1 MAEYIDKEKLL
12 QKLSRMIEYCK
23 NDNKVNGLIAL
34 FQVGD
39 AIMDCPTAD
48 VQEVR
53 HGKWIRG
60 NYVCGEYEFRCSV
73 CGNTEWH
80 TSYSTPFCPHCGA
93 IMDLD
98 ENEYR

>member
-1 MAEYIDKEKLL
+1 MPRHIDATLLKAEFTGNFIDTSYSPEFIK
-12 QKLSRMIEYCK
+12 
-23 NDNKVNGLIAL
+23 
-34 FQVGD
+34 
-39 AIMDCPTAD
+39 AIIDRQPTAD

-60 NYVCGEYEFRCSV
+60 NYVCGEYEFKCSV

-93 IMDLD
+93 RMDLD

>member
-23 NDNKVNGLIAL
+23 NDNKVNGLTAL

-48 VQEVR
+48 VQEVK
-53 HGKWIRG
+53 HGRWAHLG
-60 NYVCGEYEFRCSV
+60 GDEWCCTCCGLV
-73 CGNTEWH
+73 KHTEGHWEKP
-80 TSYSTPFCPHCGA
+80 TAKYCEKCGA
-93 IMDLD
+93 EINGM
-98 ENEYR
+98 EH